1 MSKKTLI
8 QLLLVLLVFVILAV
22 IFIKYFY
29 EKKEIKKIDAPKE
42 KISETSKENT
52 NIIKDIKYLSK
63 DNAGNTYLINA
74 KIGEISIDKP
84 DIIFLKNVYAKISI
98 VNSEDIYIK
107 SKFANY
113 NSKNYNTNFYQSI
126 KVEYTNHKIDCEYLD
141 LLFVENIAILH
152 KNIVYKSSE
161 TNLLADRMEIDLI
174 TKNSKISMNNKK
186 EKIEIVY
193 KEQNGNY

>member
-1 MSKKTLI
+1 MNKKTLI
-8 QLLLVLLVFVILAV
+8 QLLLVLLVFAILTI

-29 EKKEIKKIDAPKE
+29 IKKEIKKIDSSKE
-42 KISETSKENT
+42 KISEISKKNA

-63 DNAGNTYLINA
+63 DDVGNTYLINA
-74 KIGEISIDKP
+74 KVGEISAKEP
-84 DIIFLKNVYAKISI
+84 DIIFLKDVYAKISI
-98 VNSEDIYIK
+98 VNSEDIYIQ

-113 NSKNYNTNFYQSI
+113 NSKNYDTNFYQSI
-126 KVEYTNHKIDCEYLD
+126 KIEYTSHKIDCEYLD
-141 LLFVENIAILH
+141 LLFAKNIAILW
-152 KNIVYKSSE
+152 KNIVYKTSK

-186 EKIEIVY
+186 ETIEIVY